1 MDKEFYKQLKAF
13 LKELVIVFPEDDD
26 ELQLVTTSINLAII
40 DENDLITKFYNSL
53 SHLEDKIFHRNRVFI
68 NDIQWDSS
76 RYEYQ
81 LFSKLNEQWETFS
94 EVNQN
99 VIWDYIHVL
108 FALSKQFTLKNAQFN
123 KSEA

>member
-53 SHLEDKIFHRNRVFI
+53 SHLEDKIFLRNRVFI
-68 NDIQWDSS
+68 NDIHWDSS

-108 FALSKQFTLKNAQFN
+108 FALSKQFTLSALR
-123 KSEA
+123 